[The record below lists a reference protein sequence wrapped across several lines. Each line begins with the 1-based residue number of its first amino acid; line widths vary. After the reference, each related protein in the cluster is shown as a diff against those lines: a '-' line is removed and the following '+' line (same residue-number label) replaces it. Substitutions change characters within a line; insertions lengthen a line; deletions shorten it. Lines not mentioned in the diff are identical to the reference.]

1 MPSCPHFYCDLVA
14 LFVIICTYLQYILS
28 LTIKGL
34 HSKTTA
40 FTFAT
45 HYQTKDIFNIL
56 LIAVKFSLLDVLYE
70 VEESSYVFLFLLS
83 HPVWLHCIF
92 WACGFSPVRDDVK
105 SPDASSDLD
114 SGDEQCRHITNI
126 RCQESKMQSLSHP
139 LAWKAHRRHPDALA

>member
-28 LTIKGL
+28 LTIKDL
-34 HSKTTA
+34 HNKTTA

-45 HYQTKDIFNIL
+45 HYQTKDIFKIL

-70 VEESSYVFLFLLS
+70 VEESSYVFSLS
-83 HPVWLHCIF
+83 SVTSR
-92 WACGFSPVRDDVK
+92 ASGFSPVRDDVK

-114 SGDEQCRHITNI
+114 SADEQCRHIRNI
-126 RCQESKMQSLSHP
+126 RCQESKTQSLSHP
-139 LAWKAHRRHPDALA
+139 LT

>member
-70 VEESSYVFLFLLS
+70 VEESSYVFSLSSVTSRLTSLHLLS
-83 HPVWLHCIF
+83 LRI
-92 WACGFSPVRDDVK
+92 
-105 SPDASSDLD
+105 L
-114 SGDEQCRHITNI
+114 T
-126 RCQESKMQSLSHP
+126 CQG
-139 LAWKAHRRHPDALA
+139 